1 MNMHYNVNDLLELIY
16 DQQSNLETI
25 ENNNTRFL

>member
-1 MNMHYNVNDLLELIY
+1 MYYNVNDLLELIY

-25 ENNNTRFL
+25 ENNNIRFL